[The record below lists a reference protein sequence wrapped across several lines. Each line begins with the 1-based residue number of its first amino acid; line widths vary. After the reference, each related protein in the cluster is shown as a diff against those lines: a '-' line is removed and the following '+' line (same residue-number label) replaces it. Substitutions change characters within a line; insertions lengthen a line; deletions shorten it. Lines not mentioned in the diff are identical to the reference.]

1 MAIMLDALRGQK
13 SVFRSAGS
21 DRSGNRFF
29 TAYEP
34 FFKDR
39 AEGIEQR
46 SYQGRTW
53 GDTSPDLDAREDHQ
67 AATFAIEAEKPGVGS
82 REKVK

>member
-46 SYQGRTW
+46 SYQGRT
-53 GDTSPDLDAREDHQ
+53 
-67 AATFAIEAEKPGVGS
+67 
-82 REKVK
+82 